1 MKLSALFDRARAAGG
16 KARASGL
23 AGETAWGFVFEAVTV
38 VGMLFSFTI
47 LGRSLGPDRY
57 GQYISVY
64 AIVAP
69 AVTLAASGV
78 TLALMQHIVRNGDD
92 TEEAA
97 RSCVSIS
104 LALGSL
110 MTVVGIIVAQWVVE
124 GLGTLTV
131 LSLMATEFVTLP
143 IAGAAQVL
151 IQVRD
156 GFIAA
161 TKVRIWMFVARP
173 VTLLVLFLSDT
184 VSIGALGAC
193 YLSVS
198 LGGALLLARRTKR
211 DYGVSMRPGRLH
223 LRHLRTSLTYSG
235 GTAGAALQND
245 GDKAVLSANRLTTD
259 TGLYSAA
266 YRIVQLGQLPINALT
281 NATHVRFLEH
291 DEGQENQHFRRSM
304 QFTAMAAAYGVAFAI
319 GIIIVSPLLPF
330 LLGDD
335 FEGSVTMVVWL
346 SPLVLI
352 RGFVM
357 FPLNGLMGLN
367 KTSMRTALLLASAAV
382 SMVMYIVL
390 IPEIGWKGAALG
402 TLVGEGLLAV
412 AAWTLLVF
420 YQRKANAKAAEL
432 RTSQLFADSPA

>member
-1 MKLSALFDRARAAGG
+1 MKLPALFDRARAAGG

-23 AGETAWGFVFEAVTV
+23 AGETAWGFVFEAVTL

-47 LGRSLGPDRY
+47 LGRSLGPERY

-104 LALGSL
+104 LVMGSL
-110 MTVVGIIVAQWVVE
+110 MTVVGILVAQWVVE
-124 GLGTLTV
+124 GLSTLTV

-161 TKVRIWMFVARP
+161 TKVRILMFVARP
-173 VTLLVLFLSDT
+173 ITLLVLFLSGA
-184 VSIGALGAC
+184 VSVGALGGT
-193 YLSVS
+193 YLAVS
-198 LGGALLLARRTKR
+198 LASALLLIRRIRR
-211 DYGVSMRPGRLH
+211 DYGVSMRPGKLH
-223 LRHLRTSLTYSG
+223 LRHLRTSITYSG

-245 GDKAVLSANRLTTD
+245 GDKAVLSANRLTVD

-266 YRIVQLGQLPINALT
+266 YRIVQLGQLPISALT
-281 NATHVRFLEH
+281 NATHVRFLQNDDGE
-291 DEGQENQHFRRSM
+291 ENQHFRRSM
-304 QFTAMAAAYGVAFAI
+304 QFSAMAVAYGVAFAI
-319 GIIIVSPLLPF
+319 GIIIVSPVLPF
-330 LLGDD
+330 ILGDE
-335 FEGSVTMVVWL
+335 FEGSVTMVRWL

-357 FPLNGLMGLN
+357 FPLNGLMGLD
-367 KTSMRTALLLASAAV
+367 KTFMRTALLLASAAV
-382 SMVMYIVL
+382 SMLMYIVL
-390 IPEIGWKGAALG
+390 IPAIGWKGAAIGTIAGEVLLG
-402 TLVGEGLLAV
+402 V
-412 AAWTLLVF
+412 AAWIALVF
-420 YQRKANAKAAEL
+420 YQRQANARAAARRASPL
-432 RTSQLFADSPA
+432 LADSPA